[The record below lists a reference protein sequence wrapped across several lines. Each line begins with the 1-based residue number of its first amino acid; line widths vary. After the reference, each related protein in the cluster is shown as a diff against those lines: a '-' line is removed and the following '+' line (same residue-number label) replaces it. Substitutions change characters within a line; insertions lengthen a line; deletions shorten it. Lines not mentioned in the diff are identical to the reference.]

1 MQKMRRRGVATLGED
16 NRGRSAALRGP
27 LIPFILGVAVGGIAG
42 AVVGTLLSQHTTHLI
57 AALAAT
63 IDRRLHDSERERLR
77 LELMLQ

>member
-1 MQKMRRRGVATLGED
+1 MQKLRGHRGATAGED
-16 NRGRSAALRGP
+16 NHGQSAALHGP
-27 LIPFILGVAVGGIAG
+27 LIPFILGAAVGGIAG